1 MSLPFVGSSLSV
13 GRSLIRCH
21 LILAILE
28 QITVGL
34 GDVLDLGRFEL
45 QKPSVN
51 STNSLGIDERSVS
64 ILIDHFLMMEIQN
77 CSSDVFDVRFG
88 HFTNCIVVALE
99 NVSPYFFKL
108 AELAILGWVMGESQL
123 QEDSL
128 EIRKSDLLLQASLFV
143 DFLEILIISIMKHH
157 IRSAIN
163 LHRIDLKF
171 LAQILLQ
178 PMFGAQSS
186 VGVFN

>member
-1 MSLPFVGSSLSV
+1 MSLPFVSSSLSI
-13 GRSLIRCH
+13 GHSLIRCH

-77 CSSDVFDVRFG
+77 CSSDVFDVSFG
-88 HFTNCIVVALE
+88 HFANCIIVALE

-108 AELAILGWVMGESQL
+108 AEFAILGWVMGEAQL

-128 EIRKSDLLLQASLFV
+128 EIRKSDLLLQASFFV

-163 LHRIDLKF
+163 LHRINLEF
-171 LAQILLQ
+171 LSKIL
-178 PMFGAQSS
+178 F
-186 VGVFN
+186 

>member
-1 MSLPFVGSSLSV
+1 MSLPFVRSSLSI

-28 QITVGL
+28 QITVCL
-34 GDVLDLGRFEL
+34 GDILDLSSFEL

-51 STNSLGIDERSVS
+51 STNSLGIDERSFS

-77 CSSDVFDVRFG
+77 RSSDVFDVSFR
-88 HFTNCIVVALE
+88 HFTNCVVVALE

-108 AELAILGWVMGESQL
+108 AEFTILGWVVSESQL
-123 QEDSL
+123 QEDTL
-128 EIRKSDLLLQASLFV
+128 EICKSDLLLQASPFV
-143 DFLEILIISIMKHH
+143 NFLEILVISIMKYH

-171 LAQILLQ
+171 LSKILFQ
-178 PMFGAQSS
+178 PMFGA
-186 VGVFN
+186 

>member
-1 MSLPFVGSSLSV
+1 
-13 GRSLIRCH
+13 
-21 LILAILE
+21 LE

-108 AELAILGWVMGESQL
+108 AEFAILGWVVSESQL
-123 QEDSL
+123 QEDAL
-128 EIRKSDLLLQASLFV
+128 EICKSDLLLQASPFV
-143 DFLEILIISIMKHH
+143 NFLEILVISIMKYH

>member
-1 MSLPFVGSSLSV
+1 M
-13 GRSLIRCH
+13 
-21 LILAILE
+21 E

-171 LAQILLQ
+171 LAKILLQ

>member
-1 MSLPFVGSSLSV
+1 M
-13 GRSLIRCH
+13 
-21 LILAILE
+21 E

-77 CSSDVFDVRFG
+77 CSSDVFDVCFG

-128 EIRKSDLLLQASLFV
+128 EIRKSDLLLQTSLFV

>member
-1 MSLPFVGSSLSV
+1 M
-13 GRSLIRCH
+13 
-21 LILAILE
+21 E

-64 ILIDHFLMMEIQN
+64 ILIDHLLIMEIQN

-128 EIRKSDLLLQASLFV
+128 EIRKSDLLLQTSLFV

-163 LHRIDLKF
+163 LHGIDLKF

>member
-1 MSLPFVGSSLSV
+1 MSLPFVRSSLSI

-28 QITVGL
+28 QITVCL
-34 GDVLDLGRFEL
+34 GDILDLSSFEL

-51 STNSLGIDERSVS
+51 STNSLGIDERSFS

-77 CSSDVFDVRFG
+77 RSSDVFDVSFR
-88 HFTNCIVVALE
+88 HFTNCVVVALE

-108 AELAILGWVMGESQL
+108 AEFTILSWVVSESQL
-123 QEDSL
+123 QEDCL
-128 EIRKSDLLLQASLFV
+128 EICKSDLLLQTSLFV

-163 LHRIDLKF
+163 LHGIDLEF
-171 LAQILLQ
+171 LSEIL
-178 PMFGAQSS
+178 F
-186 VGVFN
+186 

>member
-1 MSLPFVGSSLSV
+1 MSLPFVRSSLSI

-28 QITVGL
+28 QITVCL
-34 GDVLDLGRFEL
+34 GDILDLSSFEL

-51 STNSLGIDERSVS
+51 STNSLGIDERSFS

-77 CSSDVFDVRFG
+77 RSSNVFDCV
-88 HFTNCIVVALE
+88 VVALE
-99 NVSPYFFKL
+99 NISPYFFKL
-108 AELAILGWVMGESQL
+108 AEFTILSWVVSESQL
-123 QEDSL
+123 QEDCL
-128 EIRKSDLLLQASLFV
+128 EICKSDLLLQTSLFV

-163 LHRIDLKF
+163 LHGIDLEF
-171 LAQILLQ
+171 LSEIL
-178 PMFGAQSS
+178 F
-186 VGVFN
+186 